1 MKLVKVKVVPKLVP
15 GPPGPQGSTGPS
27 GPAGRDGR
35 DGKPGE
41 VRTVREE
48 KVLDLGEYQK
58 EVAALKK
65 QFDWLKKR
73 NPEVI
78 QGGGQAVT
86 KYIFT
91 NNQETHFMKPSF
103 VEGVNIIGV
112 RYSGAAT
119 VYLPHDLDPTMI
131 VSIKDESGSGNIT
144 ILVE

>member
-1 MKLVKVKVVPKLVP
+1 MKLVKVHKLPVPVP
-15 GPPGPQGSTGPS
+15 GPPGPQGPIGPS
-27 GPAGRDGR
+27 GPAGKDGR

-41 VRTVREE
+41 AAKEIS
-48 KVLDLGEYQK
+48 LGEFQK
-58 EVAALKK
+58 DIAVLKK
-65 QFDWLKKR
+65 QFDWLKNR

-86 KYIFT
+86 KYVFT
-91 NNQETHFMKPSF
+91 EAQESHWRKSSF

-112 RYSGAAT
+112 RYNGAAT

-131 VSIKDESGSGNIT
+131 VSIKDEAGSGDIT